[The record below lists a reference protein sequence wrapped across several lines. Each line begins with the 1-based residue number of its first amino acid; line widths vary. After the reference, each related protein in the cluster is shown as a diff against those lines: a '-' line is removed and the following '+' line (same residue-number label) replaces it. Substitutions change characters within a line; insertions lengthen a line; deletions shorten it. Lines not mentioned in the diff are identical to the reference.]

1 MSFDRLA
8 PHYRWMEWL
17 LAGGKL
23 QRCRT
28 AFVDSLP
35 PVRHA
40 LLLGEG
46 NGRFLREFL
55 MRQPDARV
63 TCLDAS
69 ARMLHA
75 ARRNLHASERVN
87 FVCCDVAEWN
97 PPRSAFDL
105 VVSNFFLDCFQP
117 EQIDRIAGKISD
129 ALRDDGCWLVADF
142 CEPPQGWRKWR
153 ARVILQTMYWF
164 FQRTTDLPARKL
176 TAPEGILRRRGLE
189 LRARRT
195 FEWGLLHSDLWVRAP
210 ETTGLHEQFS
220 LTVCAPGLPCLAPEF
235 QGLTTKNYGS

>member
-8 PHYRWMEWL
+8 PHFRWMEWL

-28 AFVDSLP
+28 TFIGTLS

-55 MRQPDARV
+55 LRQPNARV

-69 ARMLHA
+69 ARMLRA
-75 ARRNLHASERVN
+75 ARRSAPAPERVS
-87 FVCCDVAEWN
+87 FVCCDVTEWN
-97 PPRSAFDL
+97 PPGDTFDL
-105 VVSNFFLDCFQP
+105 VVSNFFLDCFRRDQV
-117 EQIDRIAGKISD
+117 DGIAEKISK
-129 ALRDDGCWLVADF
+129 ALCDDGRWLVADF
-142 CEPPQGWRKWR
+142 CEPPRGWRKWR
-153 ARVILQTMYWF
+153 ARIILQTMYWF
-164 FQRTTDLPARKL
+164 FQKTTNLPARTL
-176 TAPEGILRRRGLE
+176 TPPDRILTRHGFE

-210 ETTGLHEQFS
+210 EPTALREQFS

-235 QGLTTKNYGS
+235 RG